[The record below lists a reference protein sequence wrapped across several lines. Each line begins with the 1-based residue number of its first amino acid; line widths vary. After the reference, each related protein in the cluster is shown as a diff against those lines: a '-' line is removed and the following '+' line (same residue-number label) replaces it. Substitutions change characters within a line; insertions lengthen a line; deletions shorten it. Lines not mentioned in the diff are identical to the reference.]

1 MWSLTCVTDVA
12 ALPLRLACRA
22 GALVRPGLRCEQAVF
37 CAPIRSAQR
46 EAREKRER
54 LEAHRRLL
62 AWQLGSLALAW
73 HEHGQATDRARVAR
87 LVAAA
92 DRVVDVRTERDAE
105 AADASGQ
112 FPPEQLHSRTAS
124 LLDGV
129 AAHQR
134 FVATVLSPAGN
145 GPPSRLVQSW
155 PLLVAYPAACAIG
168 ARLVTQHWSGIV
180 AQVRNARDTLRGL
193 LVGWV
198 YEPAVRMLNTLRLG
212 DAERRMLVTPY
223 SLASDMQSLERMV
236 EQLASDKLGLSGTA
250 LEQIATRVHDGDL
263 SPVLELYERDI
274 RSPLRSTITGTLIR
288 TVLIQVQK
296 AKVDLEVAL
305 SGIDRLLKSQEL
317 VIGAVGIA
325 PALGIVYMLGSW
337 LLDVL
342 RSGVGGASS
351 ARQRYAARTASVR
364 AWEALRRVDRLVAR
378 ASEGS
383 TGPRAYGD
391 LLLDIAALRSTFA
404 SILRTACRRDR
415 ALGAR
420 LQTAIGH
427 DLGELELVAD
437 KPGAWDSRSAVVERM
452 WRSWSSLLS
461 VERQLA

>member
-1 MWSLTCVTDVA
+1 
-12 ALPLRLACRA
+12 
-22 GALVRPGLRCEQAVF
+22 
-37 CAPIRSAQR
+37 
-46 EAREKRER
+46 
-54 LEAHRRLL
+54 
-62 AWQLGSLALAW
+62 
-73 HEHGQATDRARVAR
+73 
-87 LVAAA
+87 
-92 DRVVDVRTERDAE
+92 
-105 AADASGQ
+105 
-112 FPPEQLHSRTAS
+112 
-124 LLDGV
+124 
-129 AAHQR
+129 
-134 FVATVLSPAGN
+134 
-145 GPPSRLVQSW
+145 
-155 PLLVAYPAACAIG
+155 
-168 ARLVTQHWSGIV
+168 
-180 AQVRNARDTLRGL
+180 
-193 LVGWV
+193 
-198 YEPAVRMLNTLRLG
+198 MLNTLRLG

-325 PALGIVYMLGSW
+325 PALGIVYVLGSW

-420 LQTAIGH
+420 LQTAISH